1 MRGPYRPDF
10 GTYENPLQ
18 PGITEVDEEGKVTYQ
33 APTRFRYP
41 TNQFFDFLTAQIES
55 TSTKLLASPTLI
67 IQEGEGKMSGSDGS
81 PIGSDGKIGRESVN
95 EALVSV
101 GTRLVTSYNVKE
113 GENGSIF
120 CEPELA
126 NAGLTFGA
134 RVDKIDDNG
143 FVTFSLSPQISAAVA
158 VDFVENCGNISIISS
173 RSLDTGK
180 IRVRDGQTLV
190 LTGVIS
196 DSDIEA
202 VTKWPILGDIPLIG
216 QFFRASSG
224 NRSKRELVILVTPRI
239 IDDTQGGTYGYGYK
253 PTLPAA
259 RQIMSGF

>member
-1 MRGPYRPDF
+1 MSGPFRPDF

-81 PIGSDGKIGRESVN
+81 PIGSDGKIGRERVN

-101 GTRLVTSYNVKE
+101 GQRLVTSYSVKE

-120 CEPELA
+120 CEPELT

-143 FVTFSLSPQISAAVA
+143 FVTFRCLPKFLQRSMWILLKIVEILALSIAGLWTLEKFA
-158 VDFVENCGNISIISS
+158 FV
-173 RSLDTGK
+173 T
-180 IRVRDGQTLV
+180 VRH
-190 LTGVIS
+190 
-196 DSDIEA
+196 
-202 VTKWPILGDIPLIG
+202 W
-216 QFFRASSG
+216 F
-224 NRSKRELVILVTPRI
+224 
-239 IDDTQGGTYGYGYK
+239 
-253 PTLPAA
+253 
-259 RQIMSGF
+259 